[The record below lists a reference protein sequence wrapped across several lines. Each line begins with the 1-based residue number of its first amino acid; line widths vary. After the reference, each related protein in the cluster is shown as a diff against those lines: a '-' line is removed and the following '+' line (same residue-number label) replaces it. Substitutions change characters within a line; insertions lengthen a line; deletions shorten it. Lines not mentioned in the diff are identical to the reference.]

1 MDGTTVLVLTRKLD
15 QKIVIGDGI
24 VLTVLDIR
32 NDSVRLGIDAPM
44 GVKIQRS
51 EVIAAVMAANIS
63 ATHAGADS
71 SEVIREQLGMILG
84 SQPAVADAEGAAHE
98 ADGNSPQP

>member
-24 VLTVLDIR
+24 VVTVLDIR
-32 NDSVRLGIDAPM
+32 NDSVRLGIDAPV

-71 SEVIREQLGMILG
+71 DDVIKEQLGMILG
-84 SQPAVADAEGAAHE
+84 SQPAPAAADSASDAPV
-98 ADGNSPQP
+98 DNSPQP